1 MPRPQ
6 GVSVPRHPV
15 PLPPRRLLALAVAIA
30 ATAPLHAADLAAGTA
45 CPLGSIVCAKP
56 SIDYSQCPVNPLMAD
71 YVPDLPTAGDRAAAP
86 TAIRARRSDSSDGR
100 EYTLTGDVSLQRLD
114 QLLRAD
120 RIDYDR
126 DSTAYAAS
134 GNVRYQDH
142 ALLLRARSIH
152 GTTTPDRA
160 TASKVQ
166 YLLLA
171 AHGNGTAGAAEIL
184 DRERSAYSDA
194 TYSTCDPRHRLWEM
208 SARRIDIDSATGIGR
223 ARDVSM
229 RIKGVPFFWLPY
241 LRFPANGQRMSG
253 LLAPSFGVSSNSGFF
268 LRLPYYLNLAPNYD
282 ATVIPQI
289 YGDRGAMLGGQFRYL
304 TESSHGTVNADY
316 MPHDRLAGGQRWS
329 LQAQDSTVLGN
340 GWSFNANINRV
351 SDSSYFEDFGNSL
364 TLAATSLLGSSA
376 YLYGSGSWWNA
387 SLGID
392 TFQLTDP
399 TLPYTSLPYARL
411 PRATFNADLP
421 LAGALEFGLRSEA
434 VAFRKRNALEGDRL
448 DLYPYL
454 ALPLQGA
461 AWFVRPELGYRY
473 TTYQLQQ
480 AANAS
485 PDRGLPIASVNA
497 GLVFDRDVRLFGN
510 DYTQTLEPQ
519 AYYLYVPYRNQNNLP
534 VFDTQPLTFDY
545 WQMFSSNTYSG
556 ADRQIN
562 ANNLTLALTSRLL
575 DAGGVERLSASLGE
589 ILYFTPQR
597 VTLPGMPPATY
608 SRSNYVGTLSVAL
621 SPDWRLDVAQQY
633 DPNAQRMTVSTIGVQ
648 RRIGGDGV
656 FNFAYRYRRGLLD
669 QYDVSALWPLNAS
682 WSLIGRWNYSL
693 RNHSTLEALGGV
705 EWDSCCMA
713 VRVVARHYVR
723 DFAGDTSNAIMF
735 EVEFKG
741 LGDVGQKTGDFL
753 RRAILGYQ

>member
-1 MPRPQ
+1 MPR
-6 GVSVPRHPV
+6 RPV
-15 PLPPRRLLALAVAIA
+15 VLPPRRLLALAA
-30 ATAPLHAADLAAGTA
+30 ALVLAAAAPLHAADLAARTD
-45 CPLGSIVCAKP
+45 CPLGSILCPKP
-56 SIDYSQCPVNPLMAD
+56 ALDYSQCPVNPLMTD
-71 YVPDLPTAGDRAAAP
+71 YVQGLPAAGDRADAP
-86 TAIRARRSDSSDGR
+86 TDIRAERSVSSNGS
-100 EYTLTGDVSLQRLD
+100 EYTLTGNVALQRLD

-134 GNVRYQDH
+134 GDVRYQDH
-142 ALLLRARSIH
+142 ALLLRASSVR

-160 TASKVQ
+160 AARNVQ

-171 AHGNGTAGAAEIL
+171 AHGNGTARAAEVL
-184 DRERSAYSDA
+184 DRERSAYTGA

-229 RIKGVPFFWLPY
+229 RIKGVPFFWWPY

-253 LLAPSFGVSSNSGFF
+253 LLAPSFGVSGHSGFF

-289 YGDRGAMLGGQFRYL
+289 YGSRGAMLGGQFRYL
-304 TESSHGTVNADY
+304 TQSSNGTINADY
-316 MPHDRLAGGQRWS
+316 MAHDRVTGGRRWS
-329 LQAQDSTVLGN
+329 LQAQDSTALGN
-340 GWSFNANINRV
+340 GWSFNADINRV
-351 SDSSYFEDFGNSL
+351 SDSRYFEDFGNSL

-399 TLPYTSLPYARL
+399 TLPYAALPYARL

-421 LAGALEFGLRSEA
+421 LAGPLELGLRSEA
-434 VAFRKRNALEGDRL
+434 VAFRKRNALQGDRL

-480 AANAS
+480 SANGS
-485 PDRGLPIASVNA
+485 PDRGLPIGSVDA
-497 GLVFDRDVRLFGN
+497 GLVFDRDVHLFGN

-562 ANNLTLALTSRLL
+562 ADNLTLALTSRLL

-597 VTLPGMPPATY
+597 VTLPGMPATDY
-608 SRSNYVGTLSVAL
+608 SRSSYVGTLSVAL

-633 DPNAQRMTVSTIGVQ
+633 DPNAQRMTVSTVGVQ

-669 QYDVSALWPLNAS
+669 QYDVSALWPLSPS
-682 WSLIGRWNYSL
+682 WSLVGRWNYSL
-693 RNHSTLEALGGV
+693 RDRRTLESLAGV

-723 DFAGDTSNAIMF
+723 DYAGDTTNAIMF